1 MPMNESYQ
9 NVLQRLKEER
19 KRKKWSQEQIS
30 RQLRMSQSHYSKV
43 ELGKRRFTYY
53 EVQYLYGLDVDAHY
67 IFTGQKSGTEQEV
80 FFSNCD
86 YRELNFYMHILAYVA
101 EYLYVVRRLSNWETV
116 YKELKYI
123 GYITAPDRIND
134 NSLFALRRAVEC
146 SQQKMAEKLGVDIKK
161 IRSMENGES
170 LPDSEILWNLYQFFR
185 IPPAVFIKSER
196 GMVCAIGCILSM
208 LGEENREHAM
218 TVVESFRSVIS

>member
-116 YKELKYI
+116 YKELKHI

>member
-1 MPMNESYQ
+1 MNESYQ

-19 KRKKWSQEQIS
+19 TRKKWSQEQIS

-53 EVQYLYGLDVDAHY
+53 EVQYLYGLEVDAHY
-67 IFTGQKSGTEQEV
+67 IFTGQKSGTEQEI
-80 FFSNCD
+80 FFADCD

-101 EYLYVVRRLSNWETV
+101 EYLYMVRRLDKWETV

-123 GYITAPDRIND
+123 GYITAPDRMND
-134 NSLFALRRAVEC
+134 NSLFTLRRAVEC

-161 IRSMENGES
+161 VRSMENGES
-170 LPDSEILWNLYQFFR
+170 LPDSEILWNLYQFFH

-196 GMVCAIGCILSM
+196 GMICALGCILDM
-208 LGEENREHAM
+208 LGKENREHAM